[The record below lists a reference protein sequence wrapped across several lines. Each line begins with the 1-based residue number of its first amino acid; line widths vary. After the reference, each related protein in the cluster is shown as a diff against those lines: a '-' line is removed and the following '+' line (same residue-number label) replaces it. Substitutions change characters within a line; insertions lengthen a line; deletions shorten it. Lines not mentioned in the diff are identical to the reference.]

1 MIEPLDLNVR
11 ILEAMIF
18 ASAEPVSEKALA
30 RLLPE
35 GASLAAALKELKAH
49 YDGRGVN
56 LVKAG
61 KSWAFRTALDL
72 DRHLNREVEVSRK
85 LSRAAVETLAIIAY
99 HQPVTRGEIE
109 EIRGVGLSKGTLDNL
124 FAAGWIGPKGRR
136 QTPGRPVIWAT
147 TDGFLDHF
155 GLEAISDL
163 PGIDDLKAAGLM
175 DSRPAIETYSNHGE
189 MSGPTIKI
197 DRERK
202 LPLEMDEGDPVF
214 GENAEEEKKEEREKK
229 TAPLEA
235 DNGKP
240 EEGFTESGAGPGQEL
255 AAAGTGSE
263 PEPAIVAGPR
273 VEF

>member
-1 MIEPLDLNVR
+1 MIDMTEPPDLNVR

-18 ASAEPVSEKALA
+18 ASAEPVSEKVLA

-49 YDGRGVN
+49 YAGRGVN

-72 DRHLNREVEVSRK
+72 GRHLNREVEVGRK

-124 FAAGWIGPKGRR
+124 FAAGWIGPRGRR
-136 QTPGRPVIWAT
+136 RTPGRPVIWAT

-155 GLEAISDL
+155 GLEAIGDL
-163 PGIDDLKAAGLM
+163 PGMEDLKAAGLL
-175 DSRPAIETYSNHGE
+175 DPRPAIESYSNRGE
-189 MSGPTIKI
+189 MSGPSVKA
-197 DRERK
+197 DGKRQ
-202 LPLEMDEGDPVF
+202 LPVEVDEGNPVF
-214 GENAEEEKKEEREKK
+214 DKKAEEEEI
-229 TAPLEA
+229 ALEA
-235 DNGKP
+235 DGGKP
-240 EEGFTESGAGPGQEL
+240 EEGFTASGAGPGRGL
-255 AAAGTGSE
+255 AAAGTANE
-263 PEPAIVAGPR
+263 PETALKVEPEAGPR
-273 VEF
+273 MEL

>member
-35 GASLAAALKELKAH
+35 GASIAVALKELKAH
-49 YDGRGVN
+49 YAGRGVN

-72 DRHLNREVEVSRK
+72 GPHLNREVEVSRK

-136 QTPGRPVIWAT
+136 RTPGRPVIWVT

-155 GLEAISDL
+155 GLEAIGDL
-163 PGIDDLKAAGLM
+163 PGMDDLKAAGLL
-175 DSRPAIETYSNHGE
+175 DPRPAIESYSNHGE
-189 MSGPTIKI
+189 MSGPSVK
-197 DRERK
+197 DDGKRQ
-202 LPLEMDEGDPVF
+202 LPMEIDEGDPVF
-214 GENAEEEKKEEREKK
+214 DEKVKEKEI
-229 TAPLEA
+229 APLAA
-235 DNGKP
+235 DGGKP
-240 EEGFTESGAGPGQEL
+240 EKSFTAAGAGPGQGL
-255 AAAGTGSE
+255 AAAGSGNE
-263 PEPAIVAGPR
+263 PETPLEADPR
-273 VEF
+273 MEL